1 MTQAIRQTAR
11 RSKGR
16 GQTALSASLA
26 DPPRTVAVR
35 ASDGTILGARVY
47 EPEGAV
53 RGNVLI
59 HGATAV
65 PQRFYALFARALA
78 SEGLRTIT
86 YDYRGVGASRP
97 RVLEDYQ
104 ADMADWARL
113 DARAMHRYVRE
124 HHPGLSLA
132 VVGHSF
138 GAQLIGLLDE
148 VREADAALLIGGQL
162 GYYGFWPQPSAAGLR
177 VLWSLIVPAL
187 SAWRGYMPGQAGLGE
202 DLPRGVALQWA
213 RWCSHPL
220 YLISE
225 FPEASARFARFAV
238 PVRAYSFTDDAYAP
252 SQAVDALLQRLTGTS
267 VDHRRLSPSDL
278 ALVSVGH
285 FGFFRQ
291 AAGARLWGEVKDF
304 LLQHVSDDASAQ
316 RERFAQPV

>member
-1 MTQAIRQTAR
+1 MTQ
-11 RSKGR
+11 G
-16 GQTALSASLA
+16 ALSADRRPNRRRRASLTTSLA
-26 DPPRTVAVR
+26 DPPVTFTVR
-35 ASDGTILGARVY
+35 ADDGTLLGARIY
-47 EPEGAV
+47 EPEGAI

-78 SEGLRTIT
+78 GAGLRTIT

-97 RVLEDYQ
+97 RVLAHYT
-104 ADMADWARL
+104 ADLADWAQL

-124 HHPGLSLA
+124 HHPGVPLA

-148 VREADAALLIGGQL
+148 VREADLAILVGGQL
-162 GYYGFWPQPSAAGLR
+162 GYRGFWPQPQAAALR
-177 VLWSLIVPAL
+177 ALWSFVVPNV
-187 SAWRGYMPGQAGLGE
+187 SAWLGYLPGRLGLGE
-202 DLPRGVALQWA
+202 DLPRGVAEQWA

-225 FPEASARFARFAV
+225 YPDAAARFARFDV

-252 SQAVDALLQRLTGTS
+252 PRAVDALLQRLTGTR
-267 VDHRRLSPSDL
+267 VDHRRLAPSDL
-278 ALVSVGH
+278 ALAEVGH

-291 AAGARLWGEVKDF
+291 ATGSRLWGEVKE
-304 LLQHVSDDASAQ
+304 LLSRHLAEEPAQ
-316 RERFAQPV
+316 LVQAAQPV